1 MKQLDLFAR
10 TPLLEIGKAYRFVYG
25 YNNQYLIDYYI
36 ANMEYNGDPWSPYVS
51 ISYFGITENKI
62 PSMKDS
68 IHDCGSYI
76 WQKGYSDNIEV
87 AYRFPTNNYH
97 ELTGSALI
105 DFISKLRDKN
115 IRTKFN
121 LPLFTRE

>member
-10 TPLLEIGKAYRFVYG
+10 TPLLEVGKSYRFVYG

-36 ANMEYNGDPWSPYVS
+36 ANMEYHGDPWSPYVS

-76 WQKGYSDNIEV
+76 WQKGYSSNIEV
-87 AYRFPTNNYH
+87 AYKFPSTHY
-97 ELTGSALI
+97 ELLGIDLI
-105 DFISKLRDKN
+105 NFISKLRDKN

-121 LPLFTRE
+121 LPPYNRE